1 MWCTPSPAAG
11 VHGGGCYPRSMRQP
25 PSRARGRAVKPRAPL
40 PAPMEPHPR
49 DPGRAAWAL
58 PCLLLLAL
66 PGVSTQAGQE
76 FRLQQPQAKVTVE
89 AGETLTLNCTT
100 SGLAG
105 PGPVMWLKGWG
116 SVNKTVYDQNKQ
128 DPSSRVT
135 RAVDKSDT
143 DFTIHIR
150 NVQPEDMGTYYCV
163 KFVKGNTGDDEVFQH
178 GRGTEVSVQA
188 KPSPPLVSGPEQR
201 ARPGQ
206 SVPFTCTTGGFFP
219 KEIGVKW
226 FKNKNPMGGQPPQI
240 AEGRMNTY
248 NMSSGAMVTL
258 QKDDVLSQLICEVQH
273 STLPSPLR
281 GTYRLSRVLRGEGW
295 GTHTAVS
302 CCGAGVPGRRTGV
315 PVGSRAGDTKHRA
328 LPLFPVPPSIE
339 VRAELSPIEVNKT
352 VTFTCLVKE
361 FYPADV
367 SVSWL
372 ENGVEIKVENVSRP
386 SELPQR
392 LFELRSQV
400 EVQASEEKNGSTITC
415 MVVHDA
421 QAPASNST
429 FLWISNPAQ
438 GALSN
443 GLQMA
448 KDDLLIYIVVG
459 VVCTMLALLVA
470 AILYLIRTKQ
480 IKAGKSSPS
489 ARLHEPE
496 KSSEATTQESDPNN
510 LTYADLNFDKERK
523 SIRRMVEMSQQ
534 SEYACI
540 QTNQAPNGD
549 DNLTYAD
556 LDMVHLSKAP
566 KRPAPRPEEA
576 GSEYASVQITRK

>member
-1 MWCTPSPAAG
+1 MEPPPSPPADRDRVSRGCRRPVPGVPSQPTLRQPHTGLTGGLCPGAG
-11 VHGGGCYPRSMRQP
+11 GAGFAPATGGSGAEPGLLGAGGGLEAGAGSVPPRCH
-25 PSRARGRAVKPRAPL
+25 GN
-40 PAPMEPHPR
+40 
-49 DPGRAAWAL
+49 GG
-58 PCLLLLAL
+58 
-66 PGVSTQAGQE
+66 GVSTQAGQE

-143 DFTIHIR
+143 DFTIRIR

-178 GRGTEVSVQA
+178 GRGTEVSVHA

-281 GTYRLSRVLRGEGW
+281 GTYRLSRVLR
-295 GTHTAVS
+295 
-302 CCGAGVPGRRTGV
+302 
-315 PVGSRAGDTKHRA
+315 
-328 LPLFPVPPSIE
+328 VPPSIE
-339 VRAELSPIEVNKT
+339 VRAEPSPIEVNKT

-372 ENGVEIKVENVSRP
+372 ENGIEIKVENVSRP

-459 VVCTMLALLVA
+459 VVCTMLDLLGTS
-470 AILYLIRTKQ
+470 ILYPDHDQQ
-480 IKAGKSSPS
+480 IKGYMSQRRA
-489 ARLHEPE
+489 ARPR
-496 KSSEATTQESDPNN
+496 TQESDPNN

-523 SIRRMVEMSQQ
+523 SIRRKVEMSQQ
-534 SEYACI
+534 SYACI